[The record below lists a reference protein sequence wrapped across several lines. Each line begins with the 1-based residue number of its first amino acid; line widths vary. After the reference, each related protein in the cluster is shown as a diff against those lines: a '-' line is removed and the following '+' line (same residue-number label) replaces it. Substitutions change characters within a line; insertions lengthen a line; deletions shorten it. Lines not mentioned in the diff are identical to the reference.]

1 MSVTANEIYSQPSVW
16 ARTLECASSAREFF
30 GLPGEHVLFI
40 GCGTSAFV
48 AHSLAALREHSCLG
62 VSDYAYASEW
72 RATRTYDRVVAIS
85 RSGTTTE
92 VIDALHRV
100 GSQTTRVAI
109 TGVGDQPINTMVDA
123 SLVLDFADEQSVV
136 QTRFPTSVLL
146 LARSVFGGDVIGIPK
161 LVQQELNRPLDI
173 PVEDFDQFVYL
184 GTDWTLGLAEEA
196 ALKIREAAQAW
207 SEAYPMLDF
216 RHGPIAVAGPR
227 SLVFMFGDADDQL
240 VAEIERTGA
249 RVETS
254 QVDPLAQLVKAQR
267 IALALAE
274 SRGLTPDTPR
284 NLTRSVVLS

>member
-1 MSVTANEIYSQPSVW
+1 MSVTANEIFSQPSVW
-16 ARTLECASSAREFF
+16 ARALECAGSAGQFF
-30 GLPGEHVLFI
+30 GPPGERVLFI

-48 AHSLAALREHSCLG
+48 AHCLATLREDASLG

-72 RATRTYDRVVAIS
+72 RGTRSYDRVVAIS

-92 VIDALHRV
+92 VIEALHRV
-100 GSQTTRVAI
+100 GHQTTRVAI
-109 TGVGDQPINTMVDA
+109 TGAHDQPINKLVDA
-123 SLVLDFADEQSVV
+123 ALVLDFADEQSVV

-146 LARSVFGGDVIGIPK
+146 LARSVFGGDVLGIPK
-161 LVQQELNRPLDI
+161 VVQDELNRPLDI

-184 GTDWTLGLAEEA
+184 GTDWTFGLAEEA

-216 RHGPIAVAGPR
+216 RHGPIAVTGPR
-227 SLVFMFGDADDQL
+227 SLVFMFGDADDRL

-254 QVDPLAQLVKAQR
+254 NVDPLAQLVTAQR

-274 SRGLTPDTPR
+274 SRGLTPDTPQH
-284 NLTRSVVLS
+284 LTRSVVLS